1 MTHVDRPGSPE
12 TRAGRDIPDGADA
25 LVSRVGGRLRAPRAA
40 GVAGLAFAAL
50 FTAALALLGSSPI
63 ASADPAALAAF
74 PSGEVTA
81 TFVATFYLV
90 PFAGVAFL
98 WFVAVARD
106 QVDDREDRFFATI
119 LTGSG
124 GIFVSILF
132 VAAAVASA
140 VTLGVRYLGDPAPTP
155 DQVRLVRA
163 ICYALLFIFA
173 SRAAGVFLISFS
185 TIAVRTRAL
194 PRWLAASG
202 FLLGLVLMFVV
213 TIWEWVVLVLPAWV
227 AVVSVAILVMERR
240 TGTGTGSA

>member
-1 MTHVDRPGSPE
+1 MTHVDQPGTAEAPARP
-12 TRAGRDIPDGADA
+12 AVPDGADA
-25 LVSRVGGRLRAPRAA
+25 LVSRVGGHLRAPRAA

-50 FTAALALLGSSPI
+50 FTMALALLGSSPV
-63 ASADPAALAAF
+63 ASADPADLAAL
-74 PSGEVTA
+74 PAGDVTA
-81 TFVATFYLV
+81 TFVAAFYLV
-90 PFAGVAFL
+90 PFAGIAFL

-124 GIFVSILF
+124 TIFVAILF

-140 VTLGVRYLGDPAPTP
+140 VTLGVRYLGDTAPAP

-163 ICYALLFIFA
+163 ICYALLFIFG

-213 TIWEWVVLVLPAWV
+213 TIWEWVVLVLPVWV
-227 AVVSVAILVMERR
+227 AIVSVAILVMERR
-240 TGTGTGSA
+240 AGSRPA